1 VSANCS
7 QRIIIKTV
15 NSPTDCC
22 STVWTSAIGDFET
35 EVNSLINSSN
45 LSFSGNWESVFTTVI
60 GNSANWESPTLTAI
74 ETSDIIDFEESV
86 DRLINTSNLS
96 NSANWNS
103 VYSSF
108 NSNSSLYN
116 SNYTTVNTNSANWN
130 YQGTDVKSLT
140 AGWTSS
146 YNTVNSNSANWQN
159 TFTNFATQSANNVST
174 RSTVNSNSANWQ
186 SVYSTVNVNSATW
199 GATAA
204 VPISSISPAVSAYI
218 YPQILTQNIDGSI
231 NWSLSAGMNARVL
244 LYSNG
249 KLNVATPMPGES
261 GSLIIKIATSGATLT
276 GFNDSWLFSNG
287 SSALNT
293 VLSAYNVLSF
303 MYDHVDAKFLANVTT
318 F

>member
-1 VSANCS
+1 MFKDVSIS
-7 QRIIIKTV
+7 YTS
-15 NSPTDCC
+15 NSADWIDL
-22 STVWTSAIGDFET
+22 STT
-35 EVNSLINSSN
+35 LHINSS
-45 LSFSGNWESVFTTVI
+45 FW
-60 GNSANWESPTLTAI
+60 
-74 ETSDIIDFEESV
+74 D
-86 DRLINTSNLS
+86 
-96 NSANWNS
+96 
-103 VYSSF
+103 SS
-108 NSNSSLYN
+108 
-116 SNYTTVNTNSANWN
+116 YTTVNTNSANWN
-130 YQGTDVKSLT
+130 YQGTDIKALT

-146 YNTVNSNSANWQN
+146 YNTANSNSANWQN
-159 TFTNFATQSANNVST
+159 TFTNFSVQSANNVST

-199 GATAA
+199 GATVAT
-204 VPISSISPAVSAYI
+204 PISSISPVVSAYI

-244 LYSNG
+244 LYGNG